1 MTKMYNVTVET
12 TGVDAAEAKEWANE
26 LANVYADMQVSD
38 VNVSG
43 NKISFKA
50 GMTGMDDTEADDI
63 KMKLDEYVTMHEA
76 FSVKKIEVR

>member
-26 LANVYADMQVSD
+26 LANVYADMAVSD

-43 NKISFKA
+43 SKISFKA
-50 GMTGMDDTEADDI
+50 GMTGMDDTEADDV
-63 KMKLDEYVTMHEA
+63 KMKIDEYLTMHEA
-76 FSVKKIEVR
+76 FAVKKVEVR

>member
-1 MTKMYNVTVET
+1 MTKMYNVTIET
-12 TGVDAAEAKEWANE
+12 TGVDAAEAKDWANE
-26 LANVYADMQVSD
+26 LANVYADMSVSD

-50 GMTGMDDTEADDI
+50 GMTGMDDTEPEDI

-76 FSVKKIEVR
+76 FGVKKIDIH